1 MRTSQWGAQTGWHRY
16 EQGGGAGMAPRRRNR
31 MWLPFAA
38 LALLLVVGG
47 VAYAKFDPSSL
58 SAIGNA
64 SADNA
69 SANASDPDKGRQ
81 TKWGPLTA
89 ADEDMVKKVMT
100 ANFWE
105 GEMGT
110 IGLERS
116 QNPKVRQAAQVMA
129 DDHNGG
135 LRKATLQIAQ
145 KLKVPLP
152 QRATEAQRKIMEKL
166 DGAEGEEFDLIFVNS
181 LRNAHGVIYPALA
194 NMYTSTKNTQV
205 RSFTGAGLAIVFKHI
220 GLLNA
225 TGLVDDSVMD
235 NPSQTNVARPLD
247 ADDGGVGAK
256 PNEAKVPTQ
265 DDVDAVDSGDN
276 GGSDSG
282 SSDSDSNDSS
292 DSGSS
297 DSDSS
302 DADSSNG
309 SSDSDSGGSSSNSSS
324 SGGSAGGAD
333 DSTDLDPA
341 SSEQV
346 NGVSRAPTRLGE
358 GGDLEVIAIL
368 AILGIAVI
376 GNFLVFRSRRKG
388 ARTR

>member
-1 MRTSQWGAQTGWHRY
+1 
-16 EQGGGAGMAPRRRNR
+16 

-47 VAYAKFDPSSL
+47 VAYAKFDPSTL
-58 SAIGNA
+58 NGAIGNA
-64 SADNA
+64 SGDTAA
-69 SANASDPDKGRQ
+69 ASDPDKARQ

-89 ADEDMVKKVMT
+89 QDEDMVKKVMT
-100 ANFWE
+100 ANYWE
-105 GEMGT
+105 GEMGKVA
-110 IGLERS
+110 IDRS
-116 QNPKVRQAAQVMA
+116 TNPKVKQAGQVMA
-129 DDHNGG
+129 DDHNGS

-145 KLKVPLP
+145 KLKIPLP
-152 QRATEAQRKIMEKL
+152 ERATEAQRKIMEKL
-166 DGAEGEEFDLIFVNS
+166 DGAEGDEFDLVFVNS

-205 RSFTGAGLAIVFKHI
+205 RSFTGAGLAVVFKHI

-225 TGLVDDSVMD
+225 TGLVDDNVMD

-247 ADDGGVGAK
+247 ANDGGVGAK
-256 PNEAKVPTQ
+256 PNQAKVPTQ
-265 DDVDAVDSGDN
+265 DDVDSIDSG
-276 GGSDSG
+276 
-282 SSDSDSNDSS
+282 DSS

-297 DSDSS
+297 DSSNSDSSNSDSSNSDSS
-302 DADSSNG
+302 DSDSSNSDSSNG
-309 SSDSDSGGSSSNSSS
+309 SSDSSSDGSGSSNSSG
-324 SGGSAGGAD
+324 SGGSAGGAY

-346 NGVSRAPTRLGE
+346 NGVSQASTGN
-358 GGDLEVIAIL
+358 GDGSDLEVVGIL
-368 AILGIAVI
+368 AVLGIAIV